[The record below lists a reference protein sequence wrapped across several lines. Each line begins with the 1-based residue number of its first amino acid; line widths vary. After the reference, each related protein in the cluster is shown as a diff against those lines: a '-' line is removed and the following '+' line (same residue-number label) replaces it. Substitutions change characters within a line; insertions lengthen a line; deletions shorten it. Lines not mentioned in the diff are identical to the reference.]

1 MNIGIIAAVHNDT
14 ASTVYDSIECFSK
27 YGNNNYF
34 LVPLIG
40 GEIYQDIKTFDALI
54 IHYSCIAY
62 PYRYHL
68 PISAIS
74 SLKIKDF
81 KDIKI
86 ALVQDEQRAVLD
98 RLKFL
103 NEIEVSHVFSV
114 ANEDLHEILYSSQV
128 RNFTVSTVLTGYISE
143 KHLALAKQNVALID
157 RKLDLLYRGRN
168 LPSWMGKNAA
178 LKGQIQDIIAV
189 NPKMQKYNVSASST
203 EKSRV
208 YGEDWFKLLLQAKV
222 SIITPSGSDFIDFDG
237 KYLENWVEKSNT
249 NLDYCREPVEH
260 KYQVI
265 SPRYFDSVAAGNYLA
280 ITPGQY
286 SQIPID
292 GTYSLVGHELEELPD
307 VIEFTKTAE
316 GQKIVEFSKAKIL
329 GNEQYHYKAY
339 VALVE
344 EKIQS
349 LISGANDPVALLDN
363 NYIEFF
369 TQSRLNKKYIR
380 LIKHLLPR
388 KILLSARDKI
398 IYSLFPLR
406 SIKLIGVQ
414 KQYRKFLKVRNLNW
428 YMLFN
433 IRLLK
438 EFLIVRYALG
448 SLENIRAFAQYV
460 IEREAI
466 SDVPRD
472 TNSKKETLT
481 FQKKVFQLDFN
492 ALGKTKLNTELSELS
507 KLANNDKPSLL
518 KFIDAIVETK

>member
-1 MNIGIIAAVHNDT
+1 MIMGY
-14 ASTVYDSIECFSK
+14 VY
-27 YGNNNYF
+27 
-34 LVPLIG
+34 
-40 GEIYQDIKTFDALI
+40 
-54 IHYSCIAY
+54 
-62 PYRYHL
+62 
-68 PISAIS
+68 
-74 SLKIKDF
+74 
-81 KDIKI
+81 
-86 ALVQDEQRAVLD
+86 
-98 RLKFL
+98 
-103 NEIEVSHVFSV
+103 
-114 ANEDLHEILYSSQV
+114 
-128 RNFTVSTVLTGYISE
+128 
-143 KHLALAKQNVALID
+143 
-157 RKLDLLYRGRN
+157 
-168 LPSWMGKNAA
+168 
-178 LKGQIQDIIAV
+178 
-189 NPKMQKYNVSASST
+189 
-203 EKSRV
+203 
-208 YGEDWFKLLLQAKV
+208 LLLQ
-222 SIITPSGSDFIDFDG
+222 IDFDG

-363 NYIEFF
+363 NSIEFF

-380 LIKHLLPR
+380 LIKHLLPK

-414 KQYRKFLKVRNLNW
+414 KQYRKFLKVRNLKW

>member
-1 MNIGIIAAVHNDT
+1 MNIGIIAALHNDT

-81 KDIKI
+81 KEIKI

-114 ANEDLHEILYSSQV
+114 ADEDLHEILYSSQV
-128 RNFTVSTVLTGYISE
+128 RNFTVSTVLTGYVSE

-168 LPSWMGKNAA
+168 LPSWMGKSAA

-189 NPKMQKYNVSASST
+189 NPEMQKYNVSASST
-203 EKSRV
+203 EKSRI

-237 KYLENWVEKSNT
+237 KYLENWVEKSSA
-249 NLDYCREPVEH
+249 NLDYCREPVEY

-280 ITPGQY
+280 ITPGEY

-292 GTYSLVGHELEELPD
+292 GTYSSLGNELEELPD
-307 VIEFTKTAE
+307 IIEFTKTAE
-316 GQKIVEFSKAKIL
+316 SQKIVELSKSKIL

-344 EKIQS
+344 EKIS
-349 LISGANDPVALLDN
+349 SFISSASDPVALLEKN
-363 NYIEFF
+363 SIEFF
-369 TQSRLNKKYIR
+369 TQPKLNKKFIR
-380 LIKHLLPR
+380 LIKYWLPK
-388 KILLSARDKI
+388 KILLNAINRI
-398 IYSLFPLR
+398 NHSLFSLR
-406 SIKLIGVQ
+406 SIKLIGFQ
-414 KQYRKFLKVRNLNW
+414 KQYIKFLKVRKLNW

-433 IRLLK
+433 SRLLK
-438 EFLIVRYALG
+438 EFLIIRYALG
-448 SLENIRAFAQYV
+448 SLENIRTFAQYV
-460 IEREAI
+460 IEREVVIDLA
-466 SDVPRD
+466 RN
-472 TNSKKETLT
+472 TNSKKEALT
-481 FQKKVFQLDFN
+481 FQRKVFQLDFN
-492 ALGKTKLNTELSELS
+492 ALGKVKLNTELSELS
-507 KLANNDKPSLL
+507 KLANNDKSSLL
-518 KFIDAIVETK
+518 EIIDDIVENQ

>member
-1 MNIGIIAAVHNDT
+1 MNIGIIASLHKDT

-40 GEIYQDIKTFDALI
+40 GDIYQDITTFDALI

-81 KDIKI
+81 KEIKI

-128 RNFTVSTVLTGYISE
+128 RNFTVSTVLTGYVSE

-168 LPSWMGKNAA
+168 LPSWMGKSAA

-189 NPKMQKYNVSASST
+189 NPRMQKYNVSASST

-208 YGEDWFKLLLQAKV
+208 YGEDWFKLLLKAKV

-316 GQKIVEFSKAKIL
+316 GQKIVELSKSKIL
-329 GNEQYHYKAY
+329 GNEKYHYKAY

-344 EKIQS
+344 EKISS
-349 LISGANDPVALLDN
+349 LISSSSDPVSLLEKN
-363 NYIEFF
+363 SIEFF
-369 TQSRLNKKYIR
+369 NQSKLNKKFIR
-380 LIKHLLPR
+380 LIKYWLPK
-388 KILLSARDKI
+388 KILMNARNRI
-398 IYSLFPLR
+398 THSLFSLR
-406 SIKLIGVQ
+406 SIKLIGFQ
-414 KQYRKFLKVRNLNW
+414 KQYIKFLKVRKINW

-433 IRLLK
+433 GRLLK
-438 EFLIVRYALG
+438 EFLIIRYAFG
-448 SLENIRAFAQYV
+448 SLENIRTFAQYV
-460 IEREAI
+460 IEREVVIDLA
-466 SDVPRD
+466 RN
-472 TNSKKETLT
+472 TNSKKEALT
-481 FQKKVFQLDFN
+481 FQEKIFQLDFN
-492 ALGKTKLNTELSELS
+492 ALGKVKLNTELSELS
-507 KLANNDKPSLL
+507 KLANNDKSSLL
-518 KFIDAIVETK
+518 KIIDDIVETQ